1 MPVLHEMTNR
11 TATDELSDESD
22 ELSDDSDEGSETSD
36 GEMES
41 GEVRSER
48 PNGDDSVSNGSNET
62 NETQSFS
69 DERPP
74 PRQTTCPWQIVSG
87 QTGRVRWEREA

>member
-1 MPVLHEMTNR
+1 MFFSLRSSLVSRVQPNHLSPSSARFRGPASR

-41 GEVRSER
+41 GEAGQNRCKPIKSI
-48 PNGDDSVSNGSNET
+48 
-62 NETQSFS
+62 Q
-69 DERPP
+69 
-74 PRQTTCPWQIVSG
+74 QTMRI
-87 QTGRVRWEREA
+87 